1 MSNLKEQIMHIFC
14 DIDSMQNDKDVVL
27 ENAVKERLEES
38 YSSYE
43 DTMKYSLDYLQRR
56 EPIKVMRRINRSEY

>member
-1 MSNLKEQIMHIFC
+1 MSELKEQIMHIFC

-43 DTMKYSLDYLQRR
+43 DTMKYSLDYLQRK